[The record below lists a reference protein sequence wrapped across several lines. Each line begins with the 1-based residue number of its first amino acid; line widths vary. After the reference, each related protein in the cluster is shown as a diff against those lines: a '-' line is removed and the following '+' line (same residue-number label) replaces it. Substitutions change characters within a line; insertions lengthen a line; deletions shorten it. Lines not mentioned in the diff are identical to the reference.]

1 MKLKDIIE
9 LPYCERGTRL
19 TQGGD
24 LYFNIGQIKVIS
36 SSTTGPMGYYNKH
49 NYELKENSFVYAI
62 EGANAGYVSIYPP
75 QKIWLMD
82 VAGVVNIKKEFVKK
96 YGKEQMALFLQYY
109 FVKNRHNNGTQ
120 PKFNLKR
127 CLEIEINFDII
138 KRIAQAQLTVLEQ
151 NEETFDRIIENYG
164 SLQDRCKNYISLREF
179 MVNYKDRGKRLVVG
193 RDLYQN
199 LGDIKVISS
208 TTTGPMGY
216 YNQSNYELK
225 ENDFVY
231 AIDGA
236 NAGYVSIYPPQMV
249 WLTDHAGVISV
260 KDIYANKYS
269 KLTIA
274 IFLQN
279 IFTQNLSNTGTQPMF
294 ILKSMLDVPIDI
306 SYLDVLEGLLVE
318 QCEES

>member
-24 LYFNIGQIKVIS
+24 LYFNTGEIRVIS
-36 SSTTGPMGYYNKH
+36 SSTTGPMGFYNKH
-49 NYELKENSFVYAI
+49 NYELKENSFVYSI

-82 VAGVVNIKKEFVKK
+82 VAGVVNIKKELVEQ
-96 YGKEQMALFLQYY
+96 YGKEEMALFLQYY

-127 CLEIEINFDII
+127 CLEIEIDFDII
-138 KRIAQAQLTVLEQ
+138 NKIAQAQLAVLEQ
-151 NEETFDRIIENYG
+151 NEEIFNRIIEKYT
-164 SLQDRCKNYISLREF
+164 SLQRRSRKYIALREF
-179 MVNYKDRGKRLVVG
+179 MNNYKDRGKRLVVG

-199 LGDIKVISS
+199 LGNVRVISS

-231 AIDGA
+231 AVDGA
-236 NAGYVSIYPPQMV
+236 NAGYVSVYPPQKV

-260 KDIYANKYS
+260 KDIFLEKYS
-269 KLTIA
+269 KITIA

-294 ILKSMLDVPIDI
+294 IIKSMLDVPIDI
-306 SYLDVLEGLLVE
+306 GYLDVLENLLAEYEDVG
-318 QCEES
+318 

>member
-9 LPYCERGTRL
+9 LPYCERGARL

-24 LYFNIGQIKVIS
+24 LYFNTGQIKVIS
-36 SSTTGPMGYYNKH
+36 SSTTGPMGYYNKY
-49 NYELKENSFVYAI
+49 NYKLKENSFVYSI

-75 QKIWLMD
+75 QRIWLMD
-82 VAGVVNIKKEFVKK
+82 VAGVVNIKSEFIEK

-127 CLEIEINFDII
+127 CLEIEIDFDVIR
-138 KRIAQAQLTVLEQ
+138 KIAQAQLTVLEQ
-151 NEETFDRIIENYG
+151 NEEIFDRIIENYG
-164 SLQDRCKNYISLREF
+164 SLQGRRKNYINLREF

-225 ENDFVY
+225 ENDFIY

-236 NAGYVSIYPPQMV
+236 NAGYVSIYPPQNV

-260 KDIYANKYS
+260 KDVYINKYS
-269 KLTIA
+269 KITIA

-294 ILKSMLDVPIDI
+294 ILKSILDLQIDI
-306 SYLDVLEGLLVE
+306 GYLDVLEGLLVE
-318 QCEES
+318 QS